1 MKTVTPLQRRLSY
14 VLVWLIGLQPMMPTL
29 AAVNVASGNTKVEAA
44 GNGVPVVNIVT
55 PNGAGVS
62 HNLYHNFDVGS
73 SGLILNNA
81 TGQLNAT
88 QLGGLIQNNPNLQG
102 TSASVIIN
110 EVVSPNRSQLNG
122 YLEVAGPGAHVMVA
136 NPYGITCDGCG
147 FINTPRVT
155 LSTGR
160 PVLDAQGQWQ
170 GLDVRRGDIL
180 ITGQGLDASNSDY
193 FSLIARTANLQAGLN
208 AKDARLVLGANQV
221 DSAGNA
227 TAQSGDGAAPSLA
240 LDTGA
245 LGGMYANRIH
255 LISTEQGVGVNTAG
269 LSARSGDIQLTAD
282 GRLSLGNTVAS
293 GTIQANGREVALS
306 GKQQA
311 GGTLTVNGTQGVQL
325 QGSTVRAGQTVS
337 LSSSGKIT
345 LADSQIG
352 AGVDDDGT
360 VRSGYQSRIEGDG
373 VTFSRSTLSA
383 DTLSLQATQGISQ
396 DIDSR
401 FLAGSRLV
409 LNSADAVLE
418 GDASAQDVHITSTRW
433 LSGIGRWQAEKDLSL
448 GIAQG
453 DWAGKLLAGG
463 TLSVDGDALVQRGM
477 LAASKIGL
485 NLGALDNQGEISA
498 EQGLSFN
505 GERLAN
511 TGRMLTHTA
520 LNLQATSLNNVG
532 TLSAD
537 HTLTLMLRQ
546 GVVNQ
551 GSLLASQDV
560 VLDAGSVDN
569 AGTMSGSR
577 LSMNSGNL
585 SNSGTLQGQEA
596 ATLTVSGAFNQSAT
610 GSVVSG
616 GRLGVQSGSQQT
628 AGRLQAN
635 ALTLRTGNWL
645 NTGDVSLNGD
655 GTISLNSLDNAG
667 TLLSA
672 GTWDIQSVGFNNSGT
687 LQGNRVWVAATDI
700 LNSGRGQSVG
710 AMQLNA
716 LGTLTN
722 RGDWLSG
729 EQFTVAAPQLVNL
742 GSLQAPL
749 LSLSGQQLTNAGQL
763 TGIDQFTLSLSGGLT
778 NQGTLSGNDLAV
790 SAANADNTGT
800 ILGSNHLGLTIDHAL
815 ANTGSIRG
823 NLLSFAVA
831 DVDNRAAGTL
841 LGETVYGSGRLLSNH
856 GGITGTGSLTLQLS
870 EALDNGGTLEGQ
882 QLAVTAATL
891 DNRGKVL
898 GVDALTLA
906 VAGRARNQGQWL
918 SKGETRLTAGTL
930 ENTGTWQGDRVTGE
944 AQAIDNAGQVLGL
957 SALTLTSGGRLD
969 NQQPGQLL
977 TAGAAVL
984 QAATVNN
991 QGAWQTGSLT
1001 LRATALNN
1009 GGQIQSDNDLT
1020 VTLADG
1026 GHIDNSGTLAAGGDL
1041 RLTATQLSNPG
1052 ALSAAGQ
1059 AQLAIG
1065 QINNAGRVASDGA
1078 LTLWGNYQGAGLLYS
1093 NDVLTLQGD
1102 RLSNDDGGRWQAA
1115 TLSLSGER
1123 LENQGTLLGDA
1134 LTWRGV
1140 ELVNGGVITGRQ
1152 RLGVTLDGALS
1163 NQGTLGGGAVSVD
1176 AAQLS
1181 NHGGITGTGSL
1192 TLQLSGALDN
1202 GGTLEGQQLAVTAAT
1217 LDNRGKVLGVD
1228 ALTLAVAGRARNQ
1241 GQWLSKGETRLTAGT
1256 LENTGTWQGDR
1267 VTGEAQAIDNAGQ
1280 VLGLSALTLTSGGR
1294 LDNQQPGQ
1302 LLTAGAAVLQ
1312 AATVNNQGAWQ
1323 TGSLTLR
1330 ATALNNGGQIQ
1341 SDNDLNLILPTSA
1354 APIMASLVRVM
1365 SLSSPLTTAAYGTFS
1380 NIGTVIAGG
1389 RGQITAREL
1398 NNQGTLGSS
1407 GDLSLSGQQIDNSGN
1422 LLTNGLMTLVAEI
1435 LGNTGRWQGQT
1446 LSVAGNS
1453 LNNQGTVV
1461 ADSGA
1466 QLQLS
1471 GDVVSGGDSQW
1482 LSNGLW
1488 QVRAGAIDH
1497 QGVWQG
1503 KSLAVTANSLTN
1515 NGSLLGVDSATLSL
1529 AQRYDGGTGSR
1540 LLSNGAITLNAD
1552 AISQSG
1558 ELGADQLT
1566 LTTGALDNA
1575 GRITGLSQLA
1585 VSSRSVITNRGDAQL
1600 LGNGIATLSAAKLDN
1615 QGTIQSDNLT
1625 LQSDIFTNGGRVQGT
1640 SALELNDM
1648 SRYIG
1653 TLNSLLVSG
1662 GAVTAHVAD
1671 VNNAGT
1677 WQANRLDV
1685 TGNTLVNTG
1694 LLAGV
1699 SGLTLSVDGIDNRGQ
1714 LYSQGAATLTG
1725 RQFDN
1730 SGTLTALNGLNGRFT
1745 DNVLNRATGQLLS
1758 NGLGEIVT
1766 GAMTNQGLWQSQMLQ
1781 LTSGGLVNS
1790 GRMLGIAQ
1798 ADLQLNGDY
1807 QGDVN
1812 GQLVSGGALTVN
1824 AQQIVNPGLLQG
1836 QSVTLRAV
1844 ELNNQG
1850 RLNGTGALSAVL
1862 DSTLSN
1868 LASGQIGGGNVT
1880 LQATQVTNQGS
1891 IVAESLGLGGT
1902 DVRNQAL
1909 LQGRDNVTINVEG
1922 TLSNQAGGQILSSG
1936 DTRLTADRVENGG
1949 WVQGQTLALNTAQ
1962 LDNGGT
1968 LRAQG
1973 NLTLRLPDWTN
1984 QGMVQAGELDIG
1996 VNGTLT
2002 NQGTLLGL
2010 TRLALTANRLV
2021 NASGARL
2028 YSAGD
2033 LQLGTGQLEQNGQ
2046 LVALGNLRAD
2056 LWNPTTF
2063 TSTLAAG
2070 GQLTLNVNG
2079 DLVQAG
2085 RLQGN
2090 GVTVSST
2097 GALTQQGTIVAG
2109 GGDSTLSAGGDL
2121 YQAESGNVQTG
2132 GSLNLLANGALSN
2145 RGFIGT
2151 ASDLLLRAGGLI
2163 DNTSLLYS
2171 GGDMRLF
2178 SDALANRFGNILAG
2192 GSLWVQRDDAGNAS
2206 SSLLNSSGT
2215 IETQRGD
2222 ITVRTGT
2229 LTNQR
2234 EGLTVT
2240 ESGSTTA
2247 DMPSWAGGTKA
2258 EIPINY
2264 FDSKDYDILF
2274 KEDDIGSGSDTGCGC
2289 WTVKIY
2295 YYLLGRS
2302 ITDAN
2307 IHVPLSQSN
2316 IGVEARGGSAQINS
2330 GRNILFSASSLNN
2343 QASFIYANN
2352 DINLSGNS
2360 LNNASY
2366 QAGSRKQYLVYKFDN
2381 REDIPSAYSLERLSS
2396 YLPFTLAGDPITEFT
2411 PGQSYN
2417 ATIQAGGSIN
2427 ANFSQNISNTNL
2439 QPGSG
2444 GFIPAI
2450 ATPTLTGVAALSG
2463 VDAQESRGLG
2473 SGISAQESQGVSLT
2487 DVSTVGMASAAANSS
2502 LNALSVNGSDVVT
2515 PSAGTIQAQSVG
2527 LSGNGAQPS
2536 DIEAPTIGV
2545 STTPLTASG
2554 SNLALNA
2561 VATSADT
2568 APTIGVSTTPLT
2580 ASGSNLALNAVATS
2594 ADTAP
2599 TIGVSTTPLTG
2610 SGSNLALN
2618 AVATSADT
2626 APTIGVSTTPL
2637 TASGSNLALSAT
2649 AGADG
2654 HVAAPLMGAS
2664 LTALTQSISR
2674 ELQQLGTQTTTDYP
2688 LPTSSNGLFVV
2699 DTGGRYLIRSNPKLS
2714 GLGQVDNSLFNDL
2727 RSLLDTQPT
2736 TQAQTETSSLL
2747 TDASQ
2752 ILGSSYLLDK
2762 LNLDADHDYR
2772 FLGDAEFDTR
2782 YISNAV
2788 LSQTGQRYLNGTGSD
2803 LTQMQT
2809 LMDNAAAAQQNLNLQ
2824 LGVSLTAEQV
2834 AGLTQS
2840 IVWWENIT
2848 VDGQTVLAPK
2858 LYLAQADRSNLQG
2871 SRIVANNVSLNAGG
2885 SIVNS
2890 GSTIQAT
2897 NTLSASSGDEIVNN
2911 EGGVLKSDGSLNLVA
2926 LNNLTNSSATIQGN
2940 TVTLASLQGDIL
2952 NTTTLN
2958 TWQTAAQAGQGS
2970 GSLVRTDLGLTG
2982 SILADGALTLQAGR
2996 DIVLSG
3002 SSLSAGSALSL
3013 TAGNDIRLEA
3023 LQTTTDTVDQ
3033 RNGATTEQRSQG
3045 LVQSTLASA
3054 GDLSLSA
3061 GRDLTSTAAQLSAT
3075 GTMALAA
3082 GRDLNLL
3089 STTEEQFSSNAWTR
3103 HLDWQQTINQQGT
3116 TLSAGEGVS
3125 LSAGQDLTLQAAQ
3138 VETSGA
3144 LTAWAGND
3152 LNLLSATESQHD
3164 FFEETTVKKGFLSKT
3179 TTHTLRETQQ
3189 TTEQGSLLSAG
3200 SVTLAAGHDINVQ
3213 GSSVA
3218 ADGDVSLEAK
3228 NNINTAASVET
3239 YRQYE
3244 EISRKKSGVFSGGG
3258 IGFTIGS
3265 TSLRQTLDAA
3275 GTTQSQSVSTLGSTG
3290 GSVRLSAGQDVNL
3303 AGTDVIAA
3311 RDVQIEGSNVSI
3323 DPGYDTRQQV
3333 QRMEQKSAG
3342 LTVAL
3347 SGVVGSAVNSAVQ
3360 AAQAVRSESDSRLQA
3375 LQGMKAA
3382 LSGYQA
3388 YQGTQIASND
3398 KGALSFVG
3406 ISVSLGAQ
3414 RASSSQSSEQSQSF
3428 ASTLNAGHDIS
3439 VVARSGDITAVG
3451 SQLKAANN
3459 VELNASRAINL
3470 LSARNTESIT
3480 GSNSSSGGN
3489 IGVSVGLSNSGAGFS
3504 VLANMNAANGRELG
3518 SGNSWS
3524 ETTVDAG
3531 QQVSLK
3537 SGGDTRLIGAQV
3549 SGEQITANVGGD
3561 LLLQSQQDNNRYDST
3576 QTSVSSGGS
3585 LTFGTMTG
3593 SGYLSASQDKLH
3605 SRFDSVQQQTGLFA
3619 GQGGYDVTVGNH
3631 TQLDGAVIGST
3642 ASADKNRLETGTLGW
3657 SNIGNQAAFSVSH
3670 SGVGLSLSPSLSLLD
3685 TLKTAALS
3693 GPSALM
3699 SLGRGEN
3706 ADSTTYAAVSE
3717 GELVIRH
3724 QAGQQQDVRELS
3736 RDVAHANNALS
3747 AIFDKE
3753 QEQKRLQTAQ
3763 MLGEL
3768 GGQVMETLRT
3778 AGEIRATQAAEGVV
3792 DKPDDATLKT
3802 QDEKEKAWES
3812 YRKALTE
3819 TPEYKAVMASYGTGS
3834 DLQRAAQAAT
3844 SVLQALAGGGNLQQ
3858 ALAGASAPY
3867 LAQLVKSVT
3876 MPVDEKKTTAS
3887 DIAANAMGHALLGAV
3902 VAQLSGKDAVAGA
3915 VGASGGELAARA
3927 LMEALYPGRTVN
3939 ELTESEKQ
3947 SLSALSTVAA
3957 GLAAGIVSGNTTDAA
3972 GGAQAGNNAVENN
3985 YLNSKNVLD
3994 MNKELEEADKTG
4006 ADKLAIYEKYAEISK
4021 KNREGAVAESC
4032 SGNPLC
4038 AYGALSEADAGSDI
4052 ANSLNRLPIFSG
4064 LSSDDRAQLDR
4075 FVLAENEDSARAI
4088 YQAMPDYVKVA
4099 LNAKEAV
4106 DALGVGAAVGG
4117 KALSALGVVGKA
4129 KSGTQPENRIEQTLK
4144 PEKNWESARNKA
4156 LDIVGNLGADSKPV
4170 IGRLEVSAGNGK
4182 VIGRQSGDGKVGWR
4196 VDYDPEKGTH
4206 INTWD
4211 YSQGKG
4217 PGKAIKQVI
4226 PFEGNE
4232 KSFETILKQLNR

>member
-14 VLVWLIGLQPMMPTL
+14 VLVWLIGLQPVMPTL
-29 AAVNVASGNTKVEAA
+29 AAVNVASGNAKVEAA
-44 GNGVPVVNIVT
+44 GNGVPVVNIAT
-55 PNGAGVS
+55 PNSAGVS

-193 FSLIARTANLQAGLN
+193 FSLIARTASLQAGLN

-227 TAQSGDGAAPSLA
+227 TAQSGDGAVPSLA

-269 LSARSGDIQLTAD
+269 LSARSGDIQLSAD

-311 GGTLTVNGTQGVQL
+311 GGTLTVNGTLGVQL

-345 LADSQIG
+345 LVDSQIG
-352 AGVDDDGT
+352 AGVDDDGA

-396 DIDSR
+396 DADSR
-401 FLAGSRLV
+401 FLAGSRLA
-409 LNSADAVLE
+409 LNSADAVLD
-418 GDASAQDVHITSTRW
+418 GDASAQNVHIASTRW
-433 LSGIGRWQAEKDLSL
+433 LSGTGRWQAEKDLSL

-463 TLSVDGDALVQRGM
+463 ALSADGDALVQRGM
-477 LAASKIGL
+477 LAASTIGL

-498 EQGLSFN
+498 EQSLSFN
-505 GERLAN
+505 GERFAN
-511 TGRMLTHTA
+511 TGRVLTHTA

-532 TLSAD
+532 TLSAGD
-537 HTLTLMLRQ
+537 TLTLALRQ

-560 VLDAGSVDN
+560 VLDAASVDN

-577 LSMNSGNL
+577 LSVNSGNL
-585 SNSGTLQGQEA
+585 SNSGTLQGREA
-596 ATLTVSGAFNQSAT
+596 ATLTVSAAFNQSAT

-635 ALTLRTGNWL
+635 TLTLHTGNWL

-655 GTISLNSLDNAG
+655 GTISLSSLDNAG

-710 AMQLNA
+710 AMRLNA

-749 LSLSGQQLTNAGQL
+749 LSLSGQQLTNEGQL
-763 TGIDQFTLSLSGGLT
+763 TGIDQFNLSLSGGLT

-790 SAANADNTGT
+790 SAADANNTGT
-800 ILGSNHLGLTIDHAL
+800 ILGSNQLGLTIDRTL
-815 ANTGSIRG
+815 TNTGSLRG
-823 NLLSFAVA
+823 NRLSFAVA

-841 LGETVYGSGRLLSNH
+841 LGETVYGSGRSLSN
-856 GGITGTGSLTLQLS
+856 S
-870 EALDNGGTLEGQ
+870 
-882 QLAVTAATL
+882 
-891 DNRGKVL
+891 
-898 GVDALTLA
+898 
-906 VAGRARNQGQWL
+906 
-918 SKGETRLTAGTL
+918 
-930 ENTGTWQGDRVTGE
+930 
-944 AQAIDNAGQVLGL
+944 
-957 SALTLTSGGRLD
+957 
-969 NQQPGQLL
+969 
-977 TAGAAVL
+977 
-984 QAATVNN
+984 
-991 QGAWQTGSLT
+991 
-1001 LRATALNN
+1001 
-1009 GGQIQSDNDLT
+1009 
-1020 VTLADG
+1020 
-1026 GHIDNSGTLAAGGDL
+1026 
-1041 RLTATQLSNPG
+1041 
-1052 ALSAAGQ
+1052 
-1059 AQLAIG
+1059 
-1065 QINNAGRVASDGA
+1065 
-1078 LTLWGNYQGAGLLYS
+1078 
-1093 NDVLTLQGD
+1093 
-1102 RLSNDDGGRWQAA
+1102 
-1115 TLSLSGER
+1115 
-1123 LENQGTLLGDA
+1123 
-1134 LTWRGV
+1134 
-1140 ELVNGGVITGRQ
+1140 
-1152 RLGVTLDGALS
+1152 
-1163 NQGTLGGGAVSVD
+1163 
-1176 AAQLS
+1176 
-1181 NHGGITGTGSL
+1181 GGITGTGSL

-1217 LDNRGKVLGVD
+1217 LDNRGKLLGVD
-1228 ALTLAVAGRARNQ
+1228 ALTLAITGGARNQ
-1241 GQWLSKGETRLTAGT
+1241 GQWLSQGESRLTAAT
-1256 LENTGTWQGDR
+1256 LENSGSWQGDR

-1280 VLGLSALTLTSGGR
+1280 ILGLSALTLTSGGR
-1294 LDNQQPGQ
+1294 LDNQPAGQ
-1302 LLTAGAAVLQ
+1302 LLSAGAAVLQ

-1330 ATALNNGGQIQ
+1330 ANALTNGGQIQ
-1341 SDNDLNLILPTSA
+1341 SDGDLNLILPTSA

-1422 LLTNGLMTLVAEI
+1422 LLTNGLMTLVAES

-1446 LSVAGNS
+1446 LSVTGNA
-1453 LNNQGTVV
+1453 LNNQGTVI
-1461 ADSGA
+1461 ANSGA
-1466 QLQLS
+1466 QLQLT
-1471 GDVVSGGDSQW
+1471 GDLASGGGSQW

-1503 KSLAVTANSLTN
+1503 KSLDVTANSLTN
-1515 NGSLLGVDSATLSL
+1515 SGSLLGVESATLSL

-1552 AISQSG
+1552 AISQFG

-1575 GRITGLSQLA
+1575 GRIAGLSQLA
-1585 VSSRSVITNRGDAQL
+1585 VSSRSVIANRGDAQL
-1600 LGNGIATLSAAKLDN
+1600 LGNGIATLSAATLDN

-1640 SALELNDM
+1640 SALALNDM

-1653 TLNSLLVSG
+1653 TQNSLLVSG
-1662 GAVTAHVAD
+1662 GAVTAHVTD

-1685 TGNTLVNTG
+1685 TGNTLVNSG

-1699 SGLTLSVDGIDNRGQ
+1699 SGLTLSANGIDNRGQ

-1730 SGTLTALNGLNGRFT
+1730 SGTLTALNGFNGRFT
-1745 DNVLNRATGQLLS
+1745 DGVLNRATGQLLS
-1758 NGLGEIVT
+1758 NGLGEITT
-1766 GAMTNQGLWQSQMLQ
+1766 GAMTNQGLWQSQTLQ

-1790 GRMLGIAQ
+1790 GRMLGVTQ
-1798 ADLQLNGDY
+1798 AGLQLDGDY

-1812 GQLVSGGALTVN
+1812 SQLVSGGALTVN

-1836 QSVTLRAV
+1836 QTVTLRAGA
-1844 ELNNQG
+1844 LNNQG
-1850 RLNGTGALSAVL
+1850 RLNGTGTLDAALDNVL
-1862 DSTLSN
+1862 NN
-1868 LASGQIGGGNVT
+1868 LAGGQIGGGNVT
-1880 LQATQVTNQGS
+1880 LHAAQLTNQGN
-1891 IVAESLGLGGT
+1891 IVADSLGLGGT
-1902 DVRNQAL
+1902 DIRNQGL
-1909 LQGRDNVTINVEG
+1909 LQGRDNVTATAGGALV
-1922 TLSNQAGGQILSSG
+1922 NQAGGQILSNG
-1936 DTRLTADRVENGG
+1936 DTRLTARQVENSG
-1949 WVQGQTLALNTAQ
+1949 WLQGQLLALNTAQ
-1962 LDNGGT
+1962 LDNSGT

-1996 VNGTLT
+1996 VTGTLN

-2010 TRLALTANRLV
+2010 TRLALTANRLL
-2021 NASGARL
+2021 NAAGARL

-2090 GVTVSST
+2090 GVTVNST

-2121 YQAESGNVQTG
+2121 YQAESGNVQAG
-2132 GSLNLLANGALSN
+2132 GSLNLLASSALTN

-2222 ITVRTGT
+2222 ISVRTGT

-2247 DMPSWAGGTKA
+2247 DIPSWAGGT
-2258 EIPINY
+2258 EIQIPISW
-2264 FDSKDYDILF
+2264 FG
-2274 KEDDIGSGSDTGCGC
+2274 EGEVG
-2289 WTVKIY
+2289 IY
-2295 YYLLGRS
+2295 YHESRVGNDSSDIWAEYAPYKEYVVKKIAVSKNTVEVSSQGS
-2302 ITDAN
+2302 I
-2307 IHVPLSQSN
+2307 
-2316 IGVEARGGSAQINS
+2316 GKINS
-2330 GRNILFSASSLNN
+2330 GRDISINTRELSNVSSSL
-2343 QASFIYANN
+2343 IANN
-2352 DINLSGNS
+2352 NIYMTGDNLSNT
-2360 LNNASY
+2360 SY
-2366 QAGSRKQYLVYKFDN
+2366 QSGSRGSYLIYKYTQDGIEPN
-2381 REDIPSAYSLERLSS
+2381 GYGEDFVRSKHVVLEPYIHYSLSNDGTIHE
-2396 YLPFTLAGDPITEFT
+2396 YT

-2427 ANFSQNISNTNL
+2427 ANFSQNISNTTL

-2450 ATPTLTGVAALSG
+2450 ATPTLTGVAALAG
-2463 VDAQESRGLG
+2463 VASQESRGLG
-2473 SGISAQESQGVSLT
+2473 SGINAQDSQGVSLT
-2487 DVSTVGMASAAANSS
+2487 GVSTVGLAGAAANTS
-2502 LNALSVNGSDVVT
+2502 LSALSVNGSDVVA
-2515 PSAGTIQAQSVG
+2515 PSTGTIQAQSVG

-2536 DIEAPTIGV
+2536 GIEAPTIGV
-2545 STTPLTASG
+2545 STTPL
-2554 SNLALNA
+2554 
-2561 VATSADT
+2561 ATS
-2568 APTIGVSTTPLT
+2568 G
-2580 ASGSNLALNAVATS
+2580 N
-2594 ADTAP
+2594 
-2599 TIGVSTTPLTG
+2599 
-2610 SGSNLALN
+2610 
-2618 AVATSADT
+2618 
-2626 APTIGVSTTPL
+2626 
-2637 TASGSNLALSAT
+2637 NLALSAT

-2654 HVAAPLMGAS
+2654 HVATPLMGAS

-2834 AGLTQS
+2834 SGLTQS

-2897 NTLSASSGDEIVNN
+2897 NTLSASSGNEIVNN

-3013 TAGNDIRLEA
+3013 AAGNDIRLEA
-3023 LQTTTDTVDQ
+3023 LQTMTDTVDQ
-3033 RNGATTEQRSQG
+3033 RSGATTEQRSQG

-3089 STTEEQFSSNAWTR
+3089 SATEEQFSSNAWKR

-3116 TLSAGEGVS
+3116 TLSAGEGLS
-3125 LSAGQDLTLQAAQ
+3125 LSAGRDLTLQAAQ
-3138 VETSGA
+3138 AETSGA

-3200 SVTLAAGHDINVQ
+3200 SVTLSAGHDINVQ

-3218 ADGDVSLEAK
+3218 ADGDVSLAAK

-3290 GSVRLSAGQDVNL
+3290 GSVQLSAGQDVNL

-3311 RDVQIEGSNVSI
+3311 RDVQIEGSNVTI

-3398 KGALSFVG
+3398 NGALSFVG

-3489 IGVSVGLSNSGAGFS
+3489 IGVSVGLSNSGAGLS
-3504 VLANMNAANGRELG
+3504 VFANINAANGRELG

-3576 QTSVSSGGS
+3576 QTSVSAGGS
-3585 LTFGTMTG
+3585 LTVGTMTG
-3593 SGYLSASQDKLH
+3593 SGYLSASQDKLR

-3642 ASADKNRLETGTLGW
+3642 ANADKNRLETGTLGW
-3657 SNIGNQAAFSVSH
+3657 SDIGNQAAFSVSH
-3670 SGVGLSLSPSLSLLD
+3670 SGIGLSLSPSLSMMD
-3685 TLKTAALS
+3685 ALKTAALT

-3706 ADSTTYAAVSE
+3706 ASSTTYAAVSD
-3717 GELVIRH
+3717 GTLIIRN
-3724 QAGQQQDVRELS
+3724 QAEQQQDIAELS
-3736 RDVAHANNALS
+3736 RDVEHANNALS

-3753 QEQKRLQTAQ
+3753 KEQKRLQTAQ
-3763 MLGEL
+3763 RVGEL
-3768 GGQVMETLRT
+3768 GAQVMDVIRT
-3778 AGEIRATQAAEGVV
+3778 EGEIRATRAAEGLV
-3792 DKPDDATLKT
+3792 DKPNEATLKT
-3802 QDEKEKAWES
+3802 QEEKEKAWES
-3812 YRKALTE
+3812 YRQALTE
-3819 TPEYKAVMASYGTGS
+3819 TAEYKAVMSDYGVGS

-3844 SVLQALAGGGNLQQ
+3844 AAIQALAGGGNLQQ

-3867 LAQLVKSVT
+3867 LAQLVKDVT
-3876 MPVDEKKTTAS
+3876 MPTDEKKATAS

-3902 VAQLSGKDAVAGA
+3902 VAQVSGKDAVSGA
-3915 VGASGGELAARA
+3915 VGAAGGELAARA
-3927 LMEALYPGRTVN
+3927 LMEELYPGRTVN

-3957 GLAAGIVSGNTTDAA
+3957 GLAAGIVSGNTTGAA
-3972 GGAQAGNNAVENN
+3972 TGAQAGNNA
-3985 YLNSKNVLD
+3985 
-3994 MNKELEEADKTG
+3994 
-4006 ADKLAIYEKYAEISK
+4006 
-4021 KNREGAVAESC
+4021 
-4032 SGNPLC
+4032 
-4038 AYGALSEADAGSDI
+4038 
-4052 ANSLNRLPIFSG
+4052 
-4064 LSSDDRAQLDR
+4064 
-4075 FVLAENEDSARAI
+4075 
-4088 YQAMPDYVKVA
+4088 
-4099 LNAKEAV
+4099 
-4106 DALGVGAAVGG
+4106 
-4117 KALSALGVVGKA
+4117 
-4129 KSGTQPENRIEQTLK
+4129 
-4144 PEKNWESARNKA
+4144 
-4156 LDIVGNLGADSKPV
+4156 
-4170 IGRLEVSAGNGK
+4170 
-4182 VIGRQSGDGKVGWR
+4182 
-4196 VDYDPEKGTH
+4196 
-4206 INTWD
+4206 
-4211 YSQGKG
+4211 
-4217 PGKAIKQVI
+4217 
-4226 PFEGNE
+4226 
-4232 KSFETILKQLNR
+4232 